1 MSIER
6 LKSMEERAMCLA
18 EQGLNQDVSAINAKE
33 LGEIIDVVKDLAE
46 TKYYCSVTKAME
58 ESEEAE
64 KYMKKYLP
72 EMAYARRDPGE
83 RYYTV
88 GRGGRPR
95 MSRYDDSNMGSYT
108 DATGMNNSSGRRNYT
123 QPHEYM
129 MDDMMY
135 PEMYNSHYDNK
146 YDGDSWKYR
155 RTYMEYKHDHGKD
168 YDSTKEL
175 DEYLKSLT
183 DDIMDMVEKTTPQEK
198 AMLKQKINTLATKI
212 V

>member
-6 LKSMEERAMCLA
+6 LKSMEERALCLA

-46 TKYYCSVTKAME
+46 TKYYCSITKAME
-58 ESEEAE
+58 ETEDSE

-72 EMAYARRDPGE
+72 DMAYAKREPVE

-95 MSRYDDSNMGSYT
+95 TTRYYGYGTSNVDGSGNRRSYT
-108 DATGMNNSSGRRNYT
+108 V
-123 QPHEYM
+123 PFEYE
-129 MDDMMY
+129 MDDNMVY
-135 PEMYNSHYDNK
+135 SETHPYHDE
-146 YDGDSWKYR
+146 YDGGSWKYR
-155 RTYMEYKHDHGKD
+155 RNYMENKHEHGKEI
-168 YDSTKEL
+168 DSMKEL
-175 DEYLKSLT
+175 DEYVKSLT
-183 DDIMDMVEKTTPQEK
+183 DDIMDMVEKATPQEK
-198 AMLKQKINTLATKI
+198 VLLKQKISTLSSKI